1 MEGPPQYPHPYDR
14 PPRDPRDYR
23 GMPSN
28 MDYPPPSRGRDR
40 MREREDKCSDRYE
53 RDVENFL
60 RRTTGGGRDSRR
72 DREHERERDRD
83 RMRERDRHRDARR

>member
-1 MEGPPQYPHPYDR
+1 
-14 PPRDPRDYR
+14 
-23 GMPSN
+23 
-28 MDYPPPSRGRDR
+28 
-40 MREREDKCSDRYE
+40 MREREDKRSDRYE